1 MKKIMMIMAV
11 AVAALVMI
19 SCERYD
25 DGRPQKDVRN
35 EFNRMYP
42 EAFDVEWEWNGT
54 HWDVSFE
61 TGSRQNGTVH
71 EARYD
76 KSGNWLMTKTEM
88 LITAV
93 PQQIKDFLSASPDY
107 GTAPYADN
115 DAEFIETPSGNF
127 YRFDLRVNGVVVEVD
142 VNANGEVTFAKY
154 DF

>member
-1 MKKIMMIMAV
+1 MKRLIVLFV
-11 AVAALVMI
+11 AVIATLGFV
-19 SCERYD
+19 SCDKYE
-25 DGRPQKDVRN
+25 DGRPDKSVRN
-35 EFNRMYP
+35 EFSKMYP
-42 EAFDVEWEWNGT
+42 DAFDVEWEWEGT

-61 TGSRQNGTVH
+61 TGTRPNGIEH
-71 EARYD
+71 EAWYD
-76 KSGNWLMTKTEM
+76 DTGNWIRTKTEM

-93 PQQIKDFLSASPDY
+93 PQQIKDFLAADPTY

-142 VNANGEVTFAKY
+142 VNVNGEVTFAKY

>member
-61 TGSRQNGTVH
+61 TGLRQNGTEH

-76 KSGNWLMTKTEM
+76 KAGNWLMTKTEM
-88 LITAV
+88 LIAAV

>member
-1 MKKIMMIMAV
+1 
-11 AVAALVMI
+11 
-19 SCERYD
+19 
-25 DGRPQKDVRN
+25 
-35 EFNRMYP
+35 
-42 EAFDVEWEWNGT
+42 
-54 HWDVSFE
+54 
-61 TGSRQNGTVH
+61 
-71 EARYD
+71 
-76 KSGNWLMTKTEM
+76 MTKTEM

>member
-61 TGSRQNGTVH
+61 TGSRQNGTEH

-76 KSGNWLMTKTEM
+76 KAGNWLMTKTEM

-115 DAEFIETPSGNF
+115 DAEFIETPTGNF

>member
-11 AVAALVMI
+11 AVAALAMI

-25 DGRPQKDVRN
+25 DGRPVKDVRN

-42 EAFDVEWEWNGT
+42 GAFDVEWDWNGT
-54 HWDVSFE
+54 HWEVSFE
-61 TGSRQNGTVH
+61 TGARPNGTEH
-71 EARYD
+71 EAWYD
-76 KSGNWLMTKTEM
+76 RDGSWLGTKIEM

-93 PQQIKDFLSASPDY
+93 PQQIKDSLAADPTY

-115 DAEFIETPSGNF
+115 DVEYIETPDGNF
-127 YRFDLRVNGVVVEVD
+127 YRFDLRVNSVVVEVD
-142 VNANGEVTFAKY
+142 VKPNGEVTFASY

>member
-61 TGSRQNGTVH
+61 TGSRQNGTEH
-71 EARYD
+71 EAWYD
-76 KSGNWLMTKTEM
+76 KTGSWLRTKTE
-88 LITAV
+88 IAVSAV
-93 PQQIKDFLSASPDY
+93 PQKIQDFLSADPTY

-142 VNANGEVTFAKY
+142 VNVNGEVTFAKY

>member
-25 DGRPQKDVRN
+25 DGRPEKNVRK
-35 EFNRMYP
+35 EFDKMYP
-42 EAFDVEWEWNGT
+42 GAFDVEWEWNGT

-61 TGSRQNGTVH
+61 TGSRPDGTEH
-71 EARYD
+71 EAWYD
-76 KSGNWLMTKTEM
+76 GTGNWLGTKTEM
-88 LITAV
+88 LIAAV
-93 PQQIKDFLSASPDY
+93 PQQIKDYLAADPDY
-107 GTAPYADN
+107 ATAPYADN
-115 DAEFIETPSGNF
+115 DVEYIETPKGNF

-142 VNANGEVTFAKY
+142 VNADGEVTFAKY